1 MFAWRKKKKPENK
14 SKKKVQ
20 WSTCRSEWSTCRS
33 EWSTCRSEWSSFTMN
48 MRQQVRKVRERA
60 SRSSPMVRSGIQSRF
75 IRNSHRRVPT
85 YHMKFFNVKFSDKLT
100 LFVLSEMKSF
110 PTKFQKICSAHKYS
124 ILLCTRKLYTL
135 CYTVFL
141 S

>member
-1 MFAWRKKKKPENK
+1 
-14 SKKKVQ
+14 
-20 WSTCRSEWSTCRS
+20 
-33 EWSTCRSEWSSFTMN
+33 MN

-124 ILLCTRKLYTL
+124 ILLCTRKLYCIHCAIQYFYLETAVISESEQPK
-135 CYTVFL
+135 TVSVL
-141 S
+141 SLNCRHSTENLF